1 MFISNVI
8 DSSLLIHA
16 RRYCHYISIHTLVY
30 KPQHLCGLLDT
41 FIWVS
46 GVDVGLNVK
55 MRIANVC
62 QRRFLL
68 IREGSVN
75 LRVRRLFTLKFKLVI
90 CYPEGSGNSTLKAP
104 VMKQPTI
111 RLSAFK
117 RFISCC
123 FVYIFWTYLYLL
135 NCNFLISA
143 HH

>member
-1 MFISNVI
+1 MCVQSSDKHIFKHIGTKSSINLQFQLIMFISNVI

-16 RRYCHYISIHTLVY
+16 RWYCHYISIHTLVY
-30 KPQHLCGLLDT
+30 MPQHFCRLLDT

-90 CYPEGSGNSTLKAP
+90 CYPGGSGNSTFKAP
-104 VMKQPTI
+104 V
-111 RLSAFK
+111 
-117 RFISCC
+117 
-123 FVYIFWTYLYLL
+123 V
-135 NCNFLISA
+135 
-143 HH
+143 